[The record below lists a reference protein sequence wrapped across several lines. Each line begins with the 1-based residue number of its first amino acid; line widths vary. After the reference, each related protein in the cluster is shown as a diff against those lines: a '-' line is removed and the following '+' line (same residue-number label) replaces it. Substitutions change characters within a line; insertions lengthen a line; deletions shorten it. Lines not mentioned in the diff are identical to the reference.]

1 MTKLSMEVLIII
13 WAIADHDSTGT
24 LNLQKF
30 YVALRLISIA
40 QSGRNV
46 TGDAIRSTWDMPLDF
61 PKFEGIETPEDNAPA
76 LSVQELS
83 SKENRERI
91 RGRGYPKDIAVK
103 LEVDNNMEVNK
114 TKIHTSI
121 VKESDKK

>member
-1 MTKLSMEVLIII
+1 MLPFFVMTKLSMEVLTII

-46 TGDAIRSTWDMPLDF
+46 TGDAIRSTWDSL
-61 PKFEGIETPEDNAPA
+61 
-76 LSVQELS
+76 
-83 SKENRERI
+83 
-91 RGRGYPKDIAVK
+91 
-103 LEVDNNMEVNK
+103 
-114 TKIHTSI
+114 
-121 VKESDKK
+121 